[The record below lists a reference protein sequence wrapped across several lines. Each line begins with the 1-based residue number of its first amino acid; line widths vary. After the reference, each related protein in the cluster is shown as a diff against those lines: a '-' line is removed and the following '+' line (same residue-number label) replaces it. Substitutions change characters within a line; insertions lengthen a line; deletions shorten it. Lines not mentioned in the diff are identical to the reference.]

1 VLRLDRLFDLQ
12 PAPLNLYTHLVVLRA
27 DGFPT
32 ALVVDSVSGILYSP
46 AGARAPLAPH
56 GSFNLWAEAEI
67 LLPDGPVH
75 VLDAGRLLLE
85 QERRAIAEF
94 QARAQSYLDDL
105 EASKN

>member
-1 VLRLDRLFDLQ
+1 MLRLDRLFDFQ
-12 PAPLNLYTHLVVLRA
+12 PTPLNLYTPLVVLRA

-32 ALVVDSVSGILYSP
+32 ALVVDSVSGILYPP

-56 GSFNLWAEAEI
+56 SSFNLCAEAEI

-75 VLDAGRLLLE
+75 LLDAGRLLLE